1 MGFNVSSL
9 HPRDAHFHGFVAARA
24 ARGAPDP
31 SVPRLCPNAMGR
43 PFDIPSSPPLEE
55 QRGAAYTELVA
66 LMRRLLAPDGC
77 PWDREQDYRSLRR
90 YVLEE
95 ACEVIDAIDTG
106 DFEALR
112 EELGDLALQVVFL
125 GELARREGRFGPDDV
140 MVGIVE
146 KLVRRH
152 PHVFADAK
160 VEGSDEV
167 LNNWELIK
175 AAEKAERGVLDGVPR
190 ALPALQRAER
200 IGDKVSRVGFDWPDG
215 RGSREKVSEELR
227 ELDEAIAGGD
237 KRRVESELGD
247 LLFALVNLARHE
259 GVDPESALR
268 ATSDRFARRFAH
280 VEGRVKERH
289 GGWPR
294 GEDGRP
300 KAGIPL
306 EVLDGYW
313 NEAKREEP

>member
-1 MGFNVSSL
+1 MGS
-9 HPRDAHFHGFVAARA
+9 
-24 ARGAPDP
+24 
-31 SVPRLCPNAMGR
+31 
-43 PFDIPSSPPLEE
+43 PFDIPRAPPLAD
-55 QRGAAYTELVA
+55 QQGAAYTELVS

-95 ACEVIDAIDTG
+95 ACEVIDAIDAG
-106 DFEALR
+106 DFDALK

-125 GELARREGRFGPDDV
+125 GELAQREGRFGPDDV
-140 MVGIVE
+140 ILGIVE

-152 PHVFADAK
+152 PHVFGNEKVEDAK
-160 VEGSDEV
+160 EV

-175 AAEKAERGVLDGVPR
+175 AAEKVGRGVLDGVPR
-190 ALPALQRAER
+190 ALPALQRSER
-200 IGDKVSRVGFDWPDG
+200 IGEKVSRVGFDWPDG

-237 KRRVESELGD
+237 KGRVEAELGD
-247 LLFALVNLARHE
+247 LLFALVNLARHQ
-259 GVDPESALR
+259 GVDPEAALR
-268 ATSDRFARRFAH
+268 ATSDRFARRFSH
-280 VEGRVKERH
+280 VEARVRERH

-294 GEDGRP
+294 GEDGKP
-300 KAGIPL
+300 KSGIPL

>member
-1 MGFNVSSL
+1 
-9 HPRDAHFHGFVAARA
+9 
-24 ARGAPDP
+24 
-31 SVPRLCPNAMGR
+31 MGR
-43 PFDIPSSPPLEE
+43 PFDIPKTPPLAE
-55 QRGAAYTELVA
+55 QKGAAYTELVA

-95 ACEVIDAIDTG
+95 ACEVIDAIDAG
-106 DFEALR
+106 DFDSLK

-125 GELARREGRFGPDDV
+125 GELARRDGHFGPDDV
-140 MVGIVE
+140 ILGIVE

-152 PHVFADAK
+152 PHVFGDEK
-160 VEGSDEV
+160 VEGASEV

-175 AAEKAERGVLDGVPR
+175 AGEKAGRGVLDGVPR

-200 IGDKVSRVGFDWPDG
+200 IGEKVSRVGFDWPDG
-215 RGSREKVSEELR
+215 RGSRDKVEEELR

-237 KRRVESELGD
+237 KARVESELGD
-247 LLFALVNLARHE
+247 LLFALVNLARHQ
-259 GVDPESALR
+259 GIDPEGALR
-268 ATSDRFARRFAH
+268 ATSDRFARRFGH
-280 VEGRVKERH
+280 VEARVRERH

-294 GEDGRP
+294 GEDGKP
-300 KAGIPL
+300 KSGIPL

-313 NEAKREEP
+313 NEAKREET